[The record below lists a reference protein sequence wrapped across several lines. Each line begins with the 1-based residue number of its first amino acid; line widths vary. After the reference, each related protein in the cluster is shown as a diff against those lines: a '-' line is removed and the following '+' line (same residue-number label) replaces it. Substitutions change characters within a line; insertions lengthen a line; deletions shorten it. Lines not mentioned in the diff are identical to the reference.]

1 MFLNPLLSVVLS
13 CVCQCTVMQV
23 TVYSVSLRFLLRSV
37 TQGLL
42 LNRSARAAGLGV
54 PFLIYRMSA
63 TTTHRSLLPDL
74 LFTDA
79 CSRARSQ
86 SYLCALL
93 LPHRSSLVS
102 RGSRV
107 PFSQPRCSLS
117 YSPPRH
123 HQPTWCMLSDATD
136 AFKKVSCHS
145 LLNDLPAGLIER
157 NGRKVGR

>member
-1 MFLNPLLSVVLS
+1 MTSFLVSTQHAFSPDLMFLNPLLSVVLS

-54 PFLIYRMSA
+54 PLLIYWMSA

-74 LFTDA
+74 LFTEA

-107 PFSQPRCSLS
+107 PSASPDAHFHTVLLYSMEGRERLVFLRCS
-117 YSPPRH
+117 
-123 HQPTWCMLSDATD
+123 T
-136 AFKKVSCHS
+136 F
-145 LLNDLPAGLIER
+145 
-157 NGRKVGR
+157 